1 MIPDRFFLAAQ
12 ASTYVS
18 RRSKV
23 SSDHIWMSLESSQ
36 GIVGITDHATK
47 NLCPL
52 VLVELSEVGSPFARQ
67 KVFEKL
73 SPLRR

>member
-23 SSDHIWMSLESSQ
+23 STDHIWMSLESAQ

-52 VLVELSEVGSPFARQ
+52 VSVELSEVGS
-67 KVFEKL
+67 
-73 SPLRR
+73 SLRVKKSLEN